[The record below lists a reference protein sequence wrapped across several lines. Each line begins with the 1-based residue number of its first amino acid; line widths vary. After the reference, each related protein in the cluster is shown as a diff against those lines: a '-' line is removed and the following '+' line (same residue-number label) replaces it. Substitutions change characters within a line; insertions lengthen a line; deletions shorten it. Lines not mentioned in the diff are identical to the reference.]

1 MNHDEKISSQ
11 SYLYHRQKITK
22 KMTIENKS
30 IFLFIAYY
38 LMIITV
44 GMTLFITLMYRLSQ
58 QDYDTSAQISCQTV
72 MNTCMLIQAAIW
84 IVYIYNKLDHDTG
97 DVLWGL
103 ASISCVIASLIGAL
117 TTPPG
122 TLHLLYVCI
131 FMASFAVVVLIVL
144 RFQNDNDVVQVLRL
158 GMMVIIACIVC
169 MVILYNQEEFYI
181 MENIAFVGYCLVSLA
196 FFLVNPPTQWNSR
209 PESYMQPYDAEI

>member
-1 MNHDEKISSQ
+1 M
-11 SYLYHRQKITK
+11 
-22 KMTIENKS
+22 
-30 IFLFIAYY
+30 F
-38 LMIITV
+38 
-44 GMTLFITLMYRLSQ
+44 
-58 QDYDTSAQISCQTV
+58 
-72 MNTCMLIQAAIW
+72 IQAAIW
-84 IVYIYNKLDHDTG
+84 IIYIFKKLDHNTG

-103 ASISCVIASLIGAL
+103 ASMSCVIASLIGAL

-144 RFQNDNDVVQVLRL
+144 RFENHDEIVQVLKL
-158 GMMVIIACIVC
+158 GLMVIIACIVS

-181 MENIAFVGYCLVSLA
+181 MENIAFVGYCVVSLA
-196 FFLVNPPTQWNSR
+196 FFLVNPPLQWNPR